1 MKIKKQIKIL
11 ILFILTTL
19 CVILPSCIK
28 EKEVVL
34 GSWNISE
41 IENSKEVSNI
51 QKVIKNIPSFLAFN
65 DATNIEFMENSKVII
80 NNYVTRYEFLD
91 DNKIKIG
98 DDEKSVIFYIEV
110 NSKNNIIL
118 KNNLLT
124 LHLNKSILE
133 TLNIEYDN

>member
-11 ILFILTTL
+11 ILFMLTTL
-19 CVILPSCIK
+19 CIILPSCIK

-34 GSWNISE
+34 GNWNISE

-51 QKVIKNIPSFLAFN
+51 QRVIKNIPSFLAFN
-65 DATNIEFMENSKVII
+65 DATNIEFLENSKVII
-80 NNYVTRYEFLD
+80 NNYVTHYEFLD

-110 NSKNNIIL
+110 NSNNNIIL

-124 LHLNKSILE
+124 IHLNKSILE